1 MFVNAPLKPL
11 NRLGVVPAWYL
22 TRRPQMRKSMIC
34 VAILSGGLF
43 ASSAVLADDAG
54 RQRDHLSRAGVPAP
68 VPDDRYDPAMSR
80 HLYAQAG
87 ERKAVV
93 AAIAASPLISK
104 SVIAG
109 LAKYPQDLARTDRH
123 ETSYLARSR

>member
-1 MFVNAPLKPL
+1 
-11 NRLGVVPAWYL
+11 
-22 TRRPQMRKSMIC
+22 MRKSMIC

-54 RQRDHLSRAGVPAP
+54 RHRDHLSRAGVVPAP
-68 VPDDRYDPAMSR
+68 VPDDRYDPAMGR

-87 ERKAVV
+87 ERKAVI
-93 AAIAASPLISK
+93 AAIAASPVISK
-104 SVIAG
+104 SKIAG